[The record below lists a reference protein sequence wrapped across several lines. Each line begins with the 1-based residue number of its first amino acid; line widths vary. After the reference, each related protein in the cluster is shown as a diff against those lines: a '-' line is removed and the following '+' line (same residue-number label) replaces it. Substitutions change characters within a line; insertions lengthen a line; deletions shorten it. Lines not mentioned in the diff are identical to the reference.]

1 MCGSG
6 LVFVKLV
13 DNFSA
18 MFSFVT
24 NEGPVFYFRTNLAA
38 DRRKVIAI
46 DTTRP
51 AQVCREGER
60 EKERLDRIGC
70 YRGLQADARSVAG

>member
-1 MCGSG
+1 VLG

-51 AQVCREGER
+51 AQVCRGEER
-60 EKERLDRIGC
+60 EIRLNQLLW
-70 YRGLQADARSVAG
+70 GLKADARSVAG